1 MKKIIL
7 ILIVWFV
14 GVHGFAQTI
23 TAAEYFIDSD
33 PGAGNGIPI
42 AVSPIGATV
51 NFVASIPTST
61 LSSGFHFVCIRTKD
75 NGGKW
80 GLFETKG
87 FYISPSNSNT
97 SNIQA
102 AEFFIDADPG
112 AGNGTAISPPPN
124 GANPVFVTSIPTTT
138 LGGGFHFIVIRT
150 KDASG
155 KWGLF
160 ENKGFFISTST
171 SNVSNITAAEFF
183 IDTDPGT
190 GNGTAITPAPI
201 GANTIFV
208 TNIPTTSLSAGFHF
222 IAIRT
227 KDATGKWGMFENRGF
242 FISSSTSNVG
252 NIIAAEYFI
261 DSDPGTGNGTNIT
274 PSPVGANPS
283 FVVNVPTTS
292 LATGFH
298 FLAIRTKDASGKWGM
313 FENRGFYIST
323 QTTNVGVI
331 VSGEYFFDN
340 DPGVGNATA
349 FSFITP
355 GNTVIQTFNFATPPA
370 IAQGVHKL
378 ALRTKNADGKWGLF
392 EVSSDFTVT
401 GALPLQL
408 ISFTGRKEKD
418 IVKLQ
423 WQTENEINTHYFI
436 VQRSANGF
444 DFADLGNV
452 AAFNTIGQHNYNFND
467 VNPLQQTGFY
477 RLKQVDLNGTFTIS
491 NVVKIND
498 TDRKYELRLYP
509 NPTVNKLTIDWNGS
523 GKNIIVKIIDS
534 KGAMLDTKTIAGT
547 SIITVNVT
555 SLAKGIYYIE
565 LNDGEILKRS
575 SFIKQ

>member
-1 MKKIIL
+1 
-7 ILIVWFV
+7 
-14 GVHGFAQTI
+14 
-23 TAAEYFIDSD
+23 
-33 PGAGNGIPI
+33 
-42 AVSPIGATV
+42 
-51 NFVASIPTST
+51 
-61 LSSGFHFVCIRTKD
+61 
-75 NGGKW
+75 
-80 GLFETKG
+80 
-87 FYISPSNSNT
+87 
-97 SNIQA
+97 
-102 AEFFIDADPG
+102 
-112 AGNGTAISPPPN
+112 
-124 GANPVFVTSIPTTT
+124 
-138 LGGGFHFIVIRT
+138 
-150 KDASG
+150 
-155 KWGLF
+155 
-160 ENKGFFISTST
+160 
-171 SNVSNITAAEFF
+171 
-183 IDTDPGT
+183 
-190 GNGTAITPAPI
+190 
-201 GANTIFV
+201 
-208 TNIPTTSLSAGFHF
+208 
-222 IAIRT
+222 
-227 KDATGKWGMFENRGF
+227 
-242 FISSSTSNVG
+242 
-252 NIIAAEYFI
+252 
-261 DSDPGTGNGTNIT
+261 
-274 PSPVGANPS
+274 
-283 FVVNVPTTS
+283 
-292 LATGFH
+292 
-298 FLAIRTKDASGKWGM
+298 M

-331 VSGEYFFDN
+331 ESGEYFFDN

-467 VNPLQQTGFY
+467 VNPLQQVGFY

-491 NVVKIND
+491 NIVKINA